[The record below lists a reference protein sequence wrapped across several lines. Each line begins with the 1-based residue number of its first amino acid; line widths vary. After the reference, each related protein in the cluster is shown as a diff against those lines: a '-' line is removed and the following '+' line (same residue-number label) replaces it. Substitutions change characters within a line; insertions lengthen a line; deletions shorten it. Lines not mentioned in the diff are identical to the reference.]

1 MELFKDSTPLKCT
14 VRSGQ
19 HVDCASSSPTNT
31 NKVKRIFQAF
41 LWAYWLCISPILPC
55 IDSLF
60 GMYIGVMITVL
71 YKLAERISCESSV
84 VMKGALGGSYVNT
97 FWCPVLAIIT
107 NVFSPSISSWDF
119 PNFCIGIWWIKQIP
133 TYKMYLMKLYV
144 FAQLTNSFCGLL
156 DCRKWKTP

>member
-1 MELFKDSTPLKCT
+1 LWIVELSKDSTPLKCT

-19 HVDCASSSPTNT
+19 HMDCASSSPTNT
-31 NKVKRIFQAF
+31 NKVKGFSRLFYAHINCAF
-41 LWAYWLCISPILPC
+41 LPILPC

-60 GMYIGVMITVL
+60 GMYIGVIITVL

-107 NVFSPSISSWDF
+107 NVFSPRISS
-119 PNFCIGIWWIKQIP
+119 
-133 TYKMYLMKLYV
+133 
-144 FAQLTNSFCGLL
+144 
-156 DCRKWKTP
+156 